1 MKNDEKKCHLKN
13 DKVEHVLLYHFL
25 NDENH
30 TQILSPGKK
39 KQLLL
44 YLYLSIL
51 KGKKLEL
58 TFSNFLTIK
67 KIEFRF
73 HKPLSPW
80 QKQSTLNR
88 LLKPGKPGKKKGAN
102 GMSTL

>member
-1 MKNDEKKCHLKN
+1 MIKNDEKKCHLKN

-67 KIEFRF
+67 KLELDFTNLF
-73 HKPLSPW
+73 NH
-80 QKQSTLNR
+80 
-88 LLKPGKPGKKKGAN
+88 GKN
-102 GMSTL
+102 NQH